1 MPQKPDLSSGV
12 QSVAKAT
19 SHRLKRI
26 YRAKLRKLCD
36 LRYGNHYLP
45 DNADGRAMLVALLS
59 LGMTDES
66 AISDAHWC
74 EAELPLLKRRAAR
87 MNWRNAGKLI
97 RLSFDE
103 WKDVNVKAWVLRPID
118 RSEAQL
124 EKWRN
129 DRCKAQ
135 DSARK
140 KRKREQER
148 SERETARATNDRCEA
163 VLMMLGEHIAFPRK
177 PGVNPPRPYAP
188 WTYQDWVPV
197 SRLIELAPQSEAF
210 RRPDGKPLRHLRKT
224 IHRTLKQLAEIG
236 VVEIRLGQGQRG
248 KITLIRKAIIV
259 GKVERDS
266 VASAFPQKTQ
276 KTRGFSAEPT
286 LSAGKADTVAPMVS
300 NQMPSPTVVPFKR
313 RKVR

>member
-1 MPQKPDLSSGV
+1 M
-12 QSVAKAT
+12 AFIA
-19 SHRLKRI
+19 
-26 YRAKLRKLCD
+26 
-36 LRYGNHYLP
+36 
-45 DNADGRAMLVALLS
+45 
-59 LGMTDES
+59 
-66 AISDAHWC
+66 AI
-74 EAELPLLKRRAAR
+74 
-87 MNWRNAGKLI
+87 NG
-97 RLSFDE
+97 
-103 WKDVNVKAWVLRPID
+103 
-118 RSEAQL
+118 
-124 EKWRN
+124 
-129 DRCKAQ
+129 
-135 DSARK
+135 
-140 KRKREQER
+140 
-148 SERETARATNDRCEA
+148 
-163 VLMMLGEHIAFPRK
+163 
-177 PGVNPPRPYAP
+177 
-188 WTYQDWVPV
+188 
-197 SRLIELAPQSEAF
+197 SEAF